1 MGIDR
6 LDRRRFLGGTAVFAA
21 AVASGLAAQTVPP
34 ARAAPPDATPTA
46 APVGSLAQPTF
57 YRAVPVEGVNV
68 FYREAGDP
76 RNPTILL
83 LHGFPS
89 SSHMFRD
96 LIPLLAD
103 RFHLVAPDYPGFGRS
118 DAPSPAD
125 FAYTFDRLAD
135 VVEGFLC
142 ALAIDRFS
150 LYVQDYGAPVGYRLA
165 TRHPDRIEA
174 IVSQNGNAY
183 GEGLTPFWDQLRPYW
198 ADPSPANEAPL
209 RALLTR
215 ETTIFQ

>member
-21 AVASGLAAQTVPP
+21 AASGLAAQT
-34 ARAAPPDATPTA
+34 ARPDATPTA
-46 APVGSLAQPTF
+46 APVGSLAQQTF
-57 YRAVPVEGVNV
+57 YRTVPVEGVNV